1 MMKLLSKEDIE
12 DSLIHAVVGVATG
25 TIAGII
31 VLMFVWLEFNFVHPF
46 VFVLGTVFMTVAVL
60 IAFLVIVACKYI
72 IRMSR

>member
-1 MMKLLSKEDIE
+1 MKLLSKEDIE

-25 TIAGII
+25 AIAGTV
-31 VLMFVWLEFNFVHPF
+31 VLVFMWLEFNFVHPF